1 MNNLYGCT
9 MRQYLPINDFKWVK
23 NIDKIEQKL
32 MRIKNNS
39 STGYEFEVDLEY
51 PQELHDIHNDYPLAP
66 EKINIPKEWLSN
78 YCLKIARIHNII
90 TGTVKNL
97 VPNLMNKNNCLL
109 QYRNL
114 KQCLELAMK
123 IKKTHRI
130 LKFKQIDWMSLYID
144 FNRQNRT
151 ISNNEAD
158 KSFFKLTNNSVHGKA
173 KENLRKIIKIRV
185 AKNIQEFIKYTLRPT
200 YMLIGKYLK
209 II

>member
-1 MNNLYGCT
+1 
-9 MRQYLPINDFKWVK
+9 MRQYLPINNFKYFK
-23 NIDKIEQKL
+23 NLDKIEQNL
-32 MRIKNNS
+32 MKIKNNG
-39 STGYEFEVDLEY
+39 STRCLLKVDWEKT
-51 PQELHDIHNDYPLAP
+51 QELHDIHKDYSLAP

-109 QYRNL
+109 QYRNV
-114 KQCLELAMK
+114 KQGLELAMK
-123 IKKTHRI
+123 IKKTHKI

-144 FNRQNRT
+144 FNRQKRT
-151 ISNNEAD
+151 MSNNEAD

-185 AKNIQEFIKYTLRPT
+185 AKNLQDFIKYTLRPT